1 MITLKKYDHV
11 IGDFHVRPLFE
22 LPYSIEMN
30 TLEVALQSASF
41 PKTPALSSSAV
52 RR

>member
-1 MITLKKYDHV
+1 MIKLKKYDHV
-11 IGDFHVRPLFE
+11 IGDFHVRRLFE
-22 LPYSIEMN
+22 LPYSTELN
-30 TLEVALQSASF
+30 TLEVAHQSACF